1 MDEETETA
9 IIDYINSIKPRT
21 LDITWYGGEPLMN
34 FKTIERLTDKI
45 NELSYIENLKYDII
59 TNGSL
64 LTEKVR
70 SYFVGKKLK
79 NVQITID
86 GLEENHN
93 RTRITKNG
101 KSSYHIILNN
111 LDKALEILPD
121 CHFSVRVNI
130 GLNNRDDY
138 PLLYHKLRER
148 YEAKTNFSIYFSFVE
163 DYSMC
168 GGASCLN
175 SKDRIDFLRYLQNE
189 HHIAEEVYPRRQQCL
204 CIANT
209 INNFVIAP
217 NGDLYKCWNE
227 IGRKDYIVG
236 NIKNKKIITNYDLIC
251 DYSINYNKFN
261 DPKCLE
267 CFLLP
272 VCIGGCPSNRY
283 SNLTKNTNL
292 EICPYNFEHIDLTLE
307 LMYERI
313 VAATKKYLS
322 KDTVQK

>member
-1 MDEETETA
+1 M
-9 IIDYINSIKPRT
+9 
-21 LDITWYGGEPLMN
+21 
-34 FKTIERLTDKI
+34 
-45 NELSYIENLKYDII
+45 
-59 TNGSL
+59 
-64 LTEKVR
+64 
-70 SYFVGKKLK
+70 
-79 NVQITID
+79 
-86 GLEENHN
+86 
-93 RTRITKNG
+93 
-101 KSSYHIILNN
+101 
-111 LDKALEILPD
+111 
-121 CHFSVRVNI
+121 
-130 GLNNRDDY
+130 
-138 PLLYHKLRER
+138 
-148 YEAKTNFSIYFSFVE
+148 
-163 DYSMC
+163 
-168 GGASCLN
+168 
-175 SKDRIDFLRYLQNE
+175 
-189 HHIAEEVYPRRQQCL
+189 
-204 CIANT
+204 
-209 INNFVIAP
+209 
-217 NGDLYKCWNE
+217 YKCWNE

>member
-1 MDEETETA
+1 
-9 IIDYINSIKPRT
+9 
-21 LDITWYGGEPLMN
+21 
-34 FKTIERLTDKI
+34 
-45 NELSYIENLKYDII
+45 
-59 TNGSL
+59 
-64 LTEKVR
+64 
-70 SYFVGKKLK
+70 
-79 NVQITID
+79 
-86 GLEENHN
+86 
-93 RTRITKNG
+93 
-101 KSSYHIILNN
+101 
-111 LDKALEILPD
+111 
-121 CHFSVRVNI
+121 
-130 GLNNRDDY
+130 
-138 PLLYHKLRER
+138 
-148 YEAKTNFSIYFSFVE
+148 
-163 DYSMC
+163 MC